1 MNKLMKIL
9 TVSAICLCGC
19 STKTETKTDTVKY
32 EEYETYYQ
40 MVLDN
45 QKFSDTSDHF
55 TISLEMSEVPDG
67 SYRYAIIVDEAQISM
82 YEVVMIA
89 VENHTAFSDATTMMP
104 SLGIF
109 EDPYNLIPNQV
120 NKEEGYAK
128 GLAMSGESDTD
139 GIDLEI
145 LVQYKNQTRTKT
157 TREFFS
163 YHLDTDGY
171 EYQKAGEE

>member
-1 MNKLMKIL
+1 MNKFLKVIL
-9 TVSAICLCGC
+9 PFVFFLSAC
-19 STKTETKTDTVKY
+19 STKTETKTSAVKY

-45 QKFSDTSDHF
+45 QKFSDSSDNF
-55 TISLEMSEVPDG
+55 TISLEMSEIPDG
-67 SYRYAIIVDEAQISM
+67 SYRYAIVIDEAQISM
-82 YEVVMIA
+82 YDVVAIA
-89 VENHTAFSDATTMMP
+89 VVDHTAFSDAEVMMP

-109 EDPYNLIPNQV
+109 EDTYNLIPGQV
-120 NKEEGYAK
+120 NVDDGYAK
-128 GLAMSGESDTD
+128 GLAMSGESDTN

-145 LVQYKNQTRTKT
+145 LVQYKNQTRTRT

-171 EYQKAGEE
+171 TYQKVGE